1 MQDSVPS
8 LDQIVDDVAE
18 LQPLGSIATRILELT
33 EGDRFSAHELA
44 TVISSDQALTA
55 KMLRL
60 SNSAYYGFPRRITTV
75 RDAVVLLGFR
85 AVRSATLASC
95 VIDAIGA
102 TSRIDRQRFW
112 QFSITVGMLA
122 EVMGRAERTHQ
133 DEAFT
138 AGVVHN
144 IGRLALDQHYPD
156 LLGTV
161 RRDAQERD
169 ISIHQAER
177 ERYGWTDADVG
188 GGLALHWNFP
198 QPLVEAVRQH
208 ALPAGQIGDQRSL
221 AALVVRSRAFAH
233 AHGMTDGIEAEM
245 QATPAPEWSA
255 PPLMGAMQRAGGMDG
270 VLERVGAFM
279 EQMLPA

>member
-1 MQDSVPS
+1 MPDRIPS
-8 LDQIVDDVAE
+8 LDQIIGDVAE
-18 LQPLGSIATRILELT
+18 LQPLGSVATRILELT

-95 VIDAIGA
+95 VIDAVG
-102 TSRIDRQRFW
+102 TPNTIDRQRFW
-112 QFSITVGMLA
+112 QFSVTVGMLG

-144 IGRLALDQHYPD
+144 IGRLALDQHYPE
-156 LLGTV
+156 LLQHSRQAAAAGGVTAHT
-161 RRDAQERD
+161 AQR
-169 ISIHQAER
+169 AAF
-177 ERYGWTDADVG
+177 GWSDADIG

-198 QPLVEAVRQH
+198 EPLVAAVREH
-208 ALPAGQIGDQRSL
+208 ALDLRTLPDQRSL
-221 AALVVRSRAFAH
+221 SALIIRARTFAA
-233 AHGMTDGIEAEM
+233 AHGMTDGVDAEA
-245 QATPAPEWSA
+245 QHDPPNEWSV
-255 PPLMGAMQRAGGMDG
+255 PPLAGAMQRAGGIDG

-279 EQMLPA
+279 EQMIPA